1 MMTNGEKGGIKMAN
15 RETKKLIKETL
26 YQVAKGIETGSM
38 GKRPRVAVT
47 LLGSEHG
54 PQEILQGAE
63 EAQRRNPNLEIL
75 CIGPEMPTDLEIYVV
90 HDEAEQHEKMDA
102 LLAQREIDACVT
114 MHYSFPIGVSTVGR
128 VITPARGREMIIAT
142 TTGTSATNRIEA
154 MVANAIYGIA
164 VAKATG
170 LAQPGVGILNVEG
183 ARTVERILRKLEAN
197 GYPINWAESARVDGG
212 VVMRGNDLLQG
223 IADVMVMDSLTGNIV
238 MKLFSSYTTG
248 GSYESVGYGY
258 GPGVGPD
265 FDRIVCILSR
275 ASGAPVVAK
284 ALEYAG
290 ELAEGDLFNI
300 FREEW
305 KRAEMAGL
313 REEFAALVRKDED
326 KKDEGKL
333 EMPAQKVVTEEI
345 PGIEILD
352 LEEAAKEVWRGGI
365 YAETGMGCAGPV
377 IMVATEDKDKA
388 EQILKD
394 AGYLL

>member
-1 MMTNGEKGGIKMAN
+1 MAN

-63 EAQRRNPNLEIL
+63 EAQRKNPNLEII
-75 CIGPEMPTDLEIYVV
+75 CIGPEMPTDLEIYPVQ
-90 HDEAEQHEKMDA
+90 DEDEQHEKMDD
-102 LLAQREIDACVT
+102 LLAQREIDACAT

-128 VITPARGREMIIAT
+128 VVTPGRGKAMIIAT

-154 MVANAIYGIA
+154 MVANAVYGIA
-164 VAKATG
+164 AAKATG
-170 LAQPGVGILNVEG
+170 LAEPSLGILNVEG
-183 ARTVERILRKLEAN
+183 ARTVERILRKLEAK

-212 VVMRGNDLLQG
+212 VIMRGNDLLQG
-223 IADVMVMDSLTGNIV
+223 VADVMVMDSLTGNIV

-248 GSYESVGYGY
+248 GSYESLGYGY

-265 FDRIVCILSR
+265 FDKIVCILSR
-275 ASGAPVVAK
+275 ASGAPVVAQ

-290 ELAEGDLFNI
+290 ELAQGGLFNI
-300 FREEW
+300 FKEEW
-305 KRAEMAGL
+305 QRAEAAGL
-313 REEFAALVRKDED
+313 QEEFAALVRKDED
-326 KKDEGKL
+326 KKDEETI

-352 LEEAAKEVWRGGI
+352 LEEAAKEVWREKI

-377 IMVATEDKDKA
+377 IMVAAEDKEKA
-388 EQILKD
+388 EEILKA
-394 AGYLL
+394 AGYLM